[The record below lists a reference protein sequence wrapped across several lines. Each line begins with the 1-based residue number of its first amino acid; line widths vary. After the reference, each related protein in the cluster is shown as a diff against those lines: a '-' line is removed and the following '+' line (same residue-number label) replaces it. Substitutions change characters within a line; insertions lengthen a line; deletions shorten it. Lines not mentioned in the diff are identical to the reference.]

1 MYAAGRNN
9 TIEEEDEGE
18 PVSLVVVGN
27 KIDLKEGGMDH
38 VCEVTR
44 EMVRGRARAQL
55 SSNGGGG
62 GG

>member
-1 MYAAGRNN
+1 VRAYVGRSN
-9 TIEEEDEGE
+9 TTVEEEDEGE

-44 EMVRGRARAQL
+44 EMVR
-55 SSNGGGG
+55 
-62 GG
+62 